1 MFPLPAG
8 DWPSSVEQLR
18 RQLFE
23 GLRDMLRSPPRLVV
37 TGEWPVLSELTLD
50 LGGVRIDPATAWV
63 RPRPV
68 VERQEGPGCRRVRIF
83 GAPLRWGDLDGPH
96 FELEVSDLQ
105 FEFARDEAGHGWL
118 MPAKVGGGSMHARIT
133 GSGLDRLFLEAVRQL
148 AQAQGITVDE
158 AGIRLEPAG
167 PNAIRFVAR
176 IGARK
181 AFLKGRVRL
190 TGLAEIG
197 SALELRLRELR
208 CEGEGAIGGIGARA
222 IQPHLDR
229 LGQRPLRFPGSLMSD
244 LRLQEF
250 ELRPDAGGA
259 LELVARLGPGPRCGC
274 GE

>member
-1 MFPLPAG
+1 MATMMFPLSAG
-8 DWPSSVEQLR
+8 DWPASVEELR
-18 RQLFE
+18 RQLSE

-37 TGEWPVLSELTLD
+37 TGEWPALSELTLD
-50 LGGVRIDPATAWV
+50 LGGVRVEGATAWV
-63 RPRPV
+63 QPRSV

-96 FELEVSDLQ
+96 FELEGSDFQ

-118 MPAKVGGGSMHARIT
+118 LPAKVGGGLMHARIT
-133 GSGLDRLFLEAVRQL
+133 GSGLDRLFLGAVRQL
-148 AQAQGITVDE
+148 AQGQGIAVDE

-167 PNAIRFVAR
+167 SNAIRFVAR
-176 IGARK
+176 VGARK

-190 TGLAEIG
+190 TGLAEVG
-197 SALELRLRELR
+197 TELDLRLRELR

-229 LGQRPLRFPGSLMSD
+229 LGQRPWRFPGSLMSD

-259 LELVARLGPGPRCGC
+259 LELVARWGLRAR
-274 GE
+274 

>member
-1 MFPLPAG
+1 MFPLSAG
-8 DWPSSVEQLR
+8 DWPLNVEQLER
-18 RQLFE
+18 RLIE
-23 GLRDMLRSPPRLVV
+23 GLRDMLRSSPRLVV
-37 TGEWPVLSELTLD
+37 TGEWPALSELTLD
-50 LGGVRIDPATAWV
+50 LSGVRIDPATAWV
-63 RPRPV
+63 RPRPLV
-68 VERQEGPGCRRVRIF
+68 KRQEGPACRRLRIL

-96 FELEVSDLQ
+96 VELEVAELQ

-118 MPAKVGGGSMHARIT
+118 LPAKVGGGSMHARIT
-133 GSGLDRLFLEAVRQL
+133 GSGLDRLFLDAVRQL

-229 LGQRPLRFPGSLMSD
+229 LGQRPWRFPGSLMSD

-259 LELVARLGPGPRCGC
+259 LELAARLGPGPRCGC